1 MNKPKRVHG
10 IMNLVALT
18 LCCVSCSMLREI
30 SGGRQRLDAA
40 LNHDGW
46 KLTQIRLV
54 DSYLDFEGTMVVE
67 TDMNCPI
74 WTGQLRFC
82 MLERRITVQ
91 DMRDGENTPEDRK
104 RQLIAG
110 SPQALHLAQ
119 AMADFIP
126 YDHGRD
132 AVNATVLRE
141 LLRGNREVKA
151 HDLWM
156 TWWVDKPESEAQR
169 VLRKL
174 EAKRLGR

>member
-1 MNKPKRVHG
+1 
-10 IMNLVALT
+10 
-18 LCCVSCSMLREI
+18 MLREI

-46 KLTQIRLV
+46 KLTKISLV
-54 DSYLDFEGTMVVE
+54 DFYLDFEGTMVVE

-82 MLERRITVQ
+82 MQGRRMTVQ
-91 DMRDGENTPEDRK
+91 DMRDGKNTPEEKK

-110 SPQALHLAQ
+110 SPQARHLAQ

-126 YDHGRD
+126 HHHGRD

-141 LLRGNREVKA
+141 LLRGNREVTA

-156 TWWVDKPESEAQR
+156 TWWVEKPESEAQR
-169 VLRKL
+169 VIRKL
-174 EAKRLGR
+174 EATRRG